1 MNKSKDIKPLTKIK
15 NRSDIK
21 SFKVVDEYEDDHQQ
35 CAECIINGIKIEF
48 MWYDEL
54 GCLYYWKDSEKAFK
68 DLKANIKNEVYL
80 AKNYELDYPEDA

>member
-21 SFKVVDEYEDDHQQ
+21 SFKVVDEYED
-35 CAECIINGIKIEF
+35 
-48 MWYDEL
+48 L

-68 DLKANIKNEVYL
+68 DLKAKIKNEVYL
-80 AKNYELDYPEDA
+80 AKNYELDFPEDA